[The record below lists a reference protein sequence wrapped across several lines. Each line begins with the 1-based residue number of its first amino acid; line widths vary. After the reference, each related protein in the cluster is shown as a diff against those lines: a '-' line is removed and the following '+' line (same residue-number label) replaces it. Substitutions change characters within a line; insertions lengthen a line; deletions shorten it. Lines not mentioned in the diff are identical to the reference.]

1 MPQKAIPQSELRA
14 TLAALAA
21 ANGNESQ
28 AAKALGIPRGTLQG
42 RLAAAARRGITAD
55 SVGEEGSAQYK
66 MKLLEAQLRAAK
78 TAELNQG
85 MVRREI
91 VKLADAVSSVA
102 VPPWAAAAPK
112 GKAGSPGVPTLFLSD
127 LHWGEVVSPSQIN
140 GVNAYNVD
148 IAKQRLHDTAETA
161 VHLLR
166 ILSPT
171 LDYPGIVVPLG
182 GDMISG
188 NIHDELAAT
197 NEFNTMPTIL
207 DLYGELC
214 SLLSYMADTFGAV
227 FVPCVSGNHGRD
239 TKKIWNKDRHA
250 TSFDWLLY
258 CLLAKHFE
266 GDDRLTFLVPDSS
279 DAHYRVYG
287 HRYHLVHG
295 DAYRGGDGLI
305 GSLGPIT
312 RGDHK
317 TRSRNNQIDLGYDT
331 MLLGHFHQYM
341 HLTRF
346 IVNGSLKGYDEYAYN
361 NSFGFEVP
369 QQALWVTH
377 PTHGI
382 TYRMPVKLAPERAAD
397 GKLPPWVEVKG
408 GLVK

>member
-1 MPQKAIPQSELRA
+1 M
-14 TLAALAA
+14 AAQPNTTAQLQEAVNA
-21 ANGNESQ
+21 LQ
-28 AAKALGIPRGTLQG
+28 AADGNKVQAARALGIPRGTLQS
-42 RLAAAARRGITAD
+42 RLHAAEIAGVTA
-55 SVGEEGSAQYK
+55 GHSAGAPDAQRELT
-66 MKLLEAQLRAAK
+66 LLKGQLRAAQN
-78 TAELNQG
+78 AALDQAA
-85 MVRREI
+85 VRREI
-91 VKLADAVSSVA
+91 VKLTDAACTSTPS
-102 VPPWAAAAPK
+102 WATTVQKNK
-112 GKAGSPGVPTLFLSD
+112 GGSPGVPTLFLSD
-127 LHWGEVVSPSQIN
+127 LHWGEVVSPAQIN

-148 IAKQRLHDTAETA
+148 VAKQRLHDTAETT
-161 VHLLR
+161 VRLLR

-171 LDYPGIVVPLG
+171 LDYPGIVIPLG

-214 SLLSYMADTFGAV
+214 GLLSYMADTFGAV

-239 TKKIWNKDRHA
+239 TKKMWNKDRHA

-266 GDDRLTFLVPDSS
+266 GDNRLTFLVPDAP
-279 DAHYRVYG
+279 DARYRVYG

-382 TYRMPVKLAPERAAD
+382 TYRMPVKLAPERAAE

>member
-1 MPQKAIPQSELRA
+1 MAQ
-14 TLAALAA
+14 AALSVHQMQEAVNA
-21 ANGNESQ
+21 LAQADGNVSQ
-28 AAKALGIPRGTLQG
+28 ASRALGIPRGTLQS
-42 RLAAAARRGITAD
+42 RLLAAERAGVAAGGRTT
-55 SVGEEGSAQYK
+55 SAPDTQREVQ
-66 MKLLEAQLRAAK
+66 LLKAQLRAAQN
-78 TAELNQG
+78 AALDQAV
-85 MVRREI
+85 VRREI
-91 VKLADAVSSVA
+91 IKLIESVTSGQPA
-102 VPPWAAAAPK
+102 WACAAQK
-112 GKAGSPGVPTLFLSD
+112 KSGSPGVPTLFLSD

-140 GVNAYNVD
+140 GVNEYNMS
-148 IAKQRLHDTAETA
+148 IAKQRLHATAETA

-166 ILSPT
+166 ILSPS
-171 LDYPGIVVPLG
+171 LDYPGIVIPLG

-188 NIHDELAAT
+188 NIHDELMAT

-214 SLLSYMADTFGAV
+214 GLLSYMADTFGNV

-239 TKKIWNKDRHA
+239 TKKMWNKDRHA

-266 GDDRLTFLVPDSS
+266 NDARLTFLIPDAS

-382 TYRMPVKLAPERAAD
+382 TYRMPIKLGAEQSAAA
-397 GKLPPWVEVKG
+397 KAPWVEVKG